1 MPDRRRGLQAYIQ
14 LSDSTNQ
21 QPNVLTPVKV
31 KMNIND
37 VVKNMK
43 HSTTT
48 NTEDIKVLMD
58 GYYFIL
64 AAPQIG
70 INTPD
75 TTDRYCDIWFAQNGV
90 DVPNSSVRMQLSQSV
105 TTGVIIT
112 QTILYCKKGDIINVM
127 MAVEDLSAEILLKPF
142 IPEYGP
148 LVPSIIFSM
157 YLI

>member
-1 MPDRRRGLQAYIQ
+1 MPDRRRGLQAYAQ

-21 QPNVLTPVKV
+21 QPDVLTPVKV

-37 VVKNMK
+37 VVKNIK

-48 NTEDIKVLMD
+48 NTEDIKVLVD

-75 TTDRYCDIWFAQNGV
+75 STDRYCDIWFRQNGV
-90 DVPNSSVRMQLSQSV
+90 DVPNSSVRMQLSQTI
-105 TTGVIIT
+105 TTGVIVT
-112 QTILYCKKGDIINVM
+112 QTILYCKRGDIINVM
-127 MAVEDLSAEILLKPF
+127 MAVEDLSSEILLKPF
-142 IPEYGP
+142 IPPHGP
-148 LVPSIIFSM
+148 LVPSIIFQC
-157 YLI
+157 I